1 MTAVNTSNWSY
12 GNWQEAATPSLRLA
26 GLVQHI
32 TEVRK
37 VVVEWTG
44 TEGRSQRIN
53 VNYLASLEQQCKE
66 LRAAINISASF
77 ARTSSVPTVVKPQ
90 F

>member
-1 MTAVNTSNWSY
+1 LTAVNTSNWSH
-12 GNWQEAATPSLRLA
+12 GNWQEAETPALRLA

-53 VNYLASLEQQCKE
+53 VSYLASLEQQAKE
-66 LRAAINISASF
+66 LRAAVNIASSF
-77 ARTSSVPTVVKPQ
+77 ARTSSIPTVVRPQ

>member
-1 MTAVNTSNWSY
+1 LTAVNTSNWSY
-12 GNWQEAATPSLRLA
+12 GNWQEAATPALRLA
-26 GLVQHI
+26 ALTQHI

-53 VNYLASLEQQCKE
+53 VSYLESLEKQLGQ
-66 LRAAINISASF
+66 LRAAVNIAASF
-77 ARTSSVPTVVKPQ
+77 ARTSSIPTVVKPQ